1 MVSRA
6 VKNCQKI
13 MRWLA
18 KEGYMKH
25 VHLKELK
32 KAIVWNIGC
41 DKRTID
47 RYIEALQ
54 LLEYI
59 TEIGNGVY
67 QLNYVKVPG
76 ALETL
81 VKGGEQKK
89 LM

>member
-13 MRWLA
+13 MLWLA
-18 KEGYMKH
+18 KQGFMKYARITQI
-25 VHLKELK
+25 K

-47 RYIEALQ
+47 KYIEALQ

-59 TEIGNGVY
+59 TEVKDGIFE
-67 QLNYVKVPG
+67 LNYLKVPG